1 MADAIIQPGRGK
13 GAAPVGP
20 LALLAATGPDL
31 VLLRDTL
38 GFGGDEG
45 RRLFTSRLYA
55 RSGHHPGICLA
66 GPMVGAPYAVM
77 VAETLIAWGARRL
90 VFLGWCGA
98 VTDSVAIG
106 DLVLPTSAF
115 IDEGT
120 SRHYSAAAITAAAS
134 PVLAQRISA
143 GCAAEGIGAH
153 AGPVWTTDAPFRET
167 PEKLLAFRNRG
178 ALAVEME
185 ASALFSVAGFRGVE
199 AAALLVVSDDLS
211 SLTWRPGF
219 RDPGF
224 TRGREGAC
232 RVMRRLS
239 PGA

>member
-106 DLVLPTSAF
+106 DLVLPT
-115 IDEGT
+115 
-120 SRHYSAAAITAAAS
+120 
-134 PVLAQRISA
+134 
-143 GCAAEGIGAH
+143 
-153 AGPVWTTDAPFRET
+153 
-167 PEKLLAFRNRG
+167 
-178 ALAVEME
+178 
-185 ASALFSVAGFRGVE
+185 
-199 AAALLVVSDDLS
+199 
-211 SLTWRPGF
+211 
-219 RDPGF
+219 
-224 TRGREGAC
+224 
-232 RVMRRLS
+232 
-239 PGA
+239 